1 MNKKNNFS
9 DFMNQ
14 VEPLQHNASG
24 EMTGGFTPFGGQ
36 NQNQTLVLHPFNM
49 NSILVGVLGYSC
61 SCTCQCGC

>member
-1 MNKKNNFS
+1 
-9 DFMNQ
+9 MNQ

>member
-9 DFMNQ
+9 DFMNH
-14 VEPLQHNASG
+14 VEPLRRNASG
-24 EMTGGFTPFGGQ
+24 EMIGGFTSFGGQ
-36 NQNQTLVLHPFNM
+36 NNQTVVLQPFIM